1 MPDHSHNIKEE
12 TVPRGAASVLAA
24 EAGRGGLVGETAVQT
39 KPDPQVRPSSQEA
52 VVVARG
58 VEERPLVQ
66 KMPLDALMQPF
77 LDTAPPAFWGQE
89 LVSSVLPEA
98 GGEEE
103 AATEPE
109 ADEEGVIE
117 ELAQHVYRQLRQRL
131 ATDWERRRMQ

>member
-1 MPDHSHNIKEE
+1 M
-12 TVPRGAASVLAA
+12 
-24 EAGRGGLVGETAVQT
+24 GETAVQT
-39 KPDPQVRPSSQEA
+39 KPDPQARPSSQEA